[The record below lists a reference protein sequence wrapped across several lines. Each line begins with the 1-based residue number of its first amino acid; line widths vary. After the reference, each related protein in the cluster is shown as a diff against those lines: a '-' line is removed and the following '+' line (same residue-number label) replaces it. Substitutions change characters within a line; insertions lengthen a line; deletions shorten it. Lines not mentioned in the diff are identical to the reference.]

1 MFLVNAQ
8 YNTIQ
13 FEQVRMAETAVTQ
26 EAKIHMKIG
35 WKKKERKLK
44 TPPPYPILFDVQS
57 VKEHL
62 EALTRS
68 FVEIDE
74 QLSTRAPGQKK
85 YRYEYGMN
93 KIAEP

>member
-1 MFLVNAQ
+1 MYKAL
-8 YNTIQ
+8 
-13 FEQVRMAETAVTQ
+13 E
-26 EAKIHMKIG
+26 
-35 WKKKERKLK
+35 
-44 TPPPYPILFDVQS
+44 
-57 VKEHL
+57 EHL

-93 KIAEP
+93 KIAEPWQMKTNIAETVTEKNGNAL